1 VKAMLIGAH
10 VSTAGGLVK
19 AHERGVASDSD
30 AIQIFNQSP
39 RMWRPVVYKDD
50 DIAEFKRLMADG
62 PVKAVVVH
70 AVYLINCA
78 SDEED
83 VRTKSLTSLIH
94 ALRLG
99 DAIGATG
106 VVLHPGSL
114 KGKPL
119 EDGLRLAGE
128 AFREALAESDRCPL
142 LLENT
147 AGANG
152 TLGRSFEELADLLE
166 RGGGGDRLGICLDCC
181 HLLASGFDIRTAEGL
196 SAVMDDFDR
205 IAGLDRLGCVHVN
218 DSKIPLGGNR
228 DRHADL
234 PEGELGPVG
243 IAAYL
248 SEPRFERLPALIETP
263 GADAGVTQVRI
274 GKELRAKGLAARDGR
289 GGRKKPPASRAGR
302 RKKG

>member
-1 VKAMLIGAH
+1 VKPMLIGAH
-10 VSTAGGLVK
+10 VSSSGGLVK
-19 AHERGVASDSD
+19 AHQRGVESDSD

-39 RMWRPVVYKDD
+39 RMWKPVVYKDD
-50 DIAEFKRLMADG
+50 DIAEFNRLMADG
-62 PVKAVVVH
+62 PVKAVVIH

-99 DAIGATG
+99 DAINAAG

-119 EDGLRLAGE
+119 EQGLRLAGE
-128 AFREALAESDRCPL
+128 AFREALAESERTPL

-152 TLGRSFEELADLLE
+152 TLGRSFEELARLLE
-166 RGGGGDRLGICLDCC
+166 SGGAGERLGICLDCC
-181 HLLASGFDIRTAEGL
+181 HMLASGFEIRTSEALTEVIDECDRVVGL
-196 SAVMDDFDR
+196 E
-205 IAGLDRLGCVHVN
+205 RLQCLHVN

-234 PEGELGPVG
+234 PEGELGPAG
-243 IAAYL
+243 LATFL
-248 SEPRFERLPALIETP
+248 SEPRFEQLPALIETP

-274 GKELRAKGLAARDGR
+274 GKELRVKGLAARDGR
-289 GGRKKPPASRAGR
+289 GGRTKPPASRAGR